1 MNLDDLSAL
10 DVETEPTVK
19 TENPYA
25 LEPWRVKQGL
35 ARISCLTSVGMVNT
49 TIINKDLRYGLPCLT
64 ELLEA
69 LAGSYVICHN
79 SIFDVA
85 WVLVTLQQ
93 EMSEEEAYTIVNKI
107 KWLDTLLLS
116 KWVSNHNSKERISH
130 SLINVCNRH
139 IPDHPRMKEFNDVK
153 SQTVTAGED
162 FEYWLERNKLDTEMT
177 LAVFKSMWS
186 KLHTKQRRGYFV
198 EQACIAPIAKGW
210 VKGIPFDA
218 KFASELHDK
227 IEIKKIQLCKDI
239 GVPVGCL
246 TSPKQKQELIFGKWG
261 IAPGKLTPKGLPSTA
276 HDVLIRIHQKTQ
288 DNRLDKLMAAIKL
301 ATIQSKYT
309 KGFARTLAYV
319 GVPVL
324 YGSPKLFGTYTG
336 RMTYSNKTTKKQEHQ
351 TSIALHQV
359 PRKAKA
365 IKHCMKIP
373 DGYSLL
379 AIDANS
385 QELRWVAEKSRDDKL
400 LQGYQAGLDLH
411 SDMTAAVYGRPYEEV
426 VEGNKKDIKE
436 IVEERQSGKL
446 LNLSCQYRIGAPSLA
461 EKFFTDY
468 EKDIDVATA
477 RRYLSMYKRQYPGV
491 VRYWSDAISMARSKG
506 YAETIAGRRCK
517 IEKFDW
523 VGESSAINFPIQG
536 SGSDHTEATIAHL
549 NRLYPFMTLVLQL
562 HDGLYYFCPTDKVIQ
577 IAHEIESI
585 TKTGIYEQIFQKSL
599 PIKFPFDAGYSHD
612 SFGKI
617 TNL

>member
-1 MNLDDLSAL
+1 MNLDEVSAL

-19 TENPYA
+19 TDNPYA
-25 LEPWRVKQGL
+25 LEPWRVKQGK
-35 ARISCLTSVGMVNT
+35 ARISCLTTVGVINA
-49 TIINKDLRYGLPCLT
+49 TIINKNLRYGLP

-69 LAGSYVICHN
+69 LAGTYVICHN

-85 WVLVTLQQ
+85 WMLATLQQ
-93 EMSEEEAYTIVNKI
+93 EMSEEEAYTIINKI

-116 KWVSNHNSKERISH
+116 KWLSNHNGKIRVSH
-130 SLINVCNRH
+130 SLINVCNRY
-139 IPDHPRMKEFNDVK
+139 IPDHPRIKEFNDVK
-153 SQTVTAGED
+153 SQKVTAGED
-162 FEYWLERNKLDTEMT
+162 FDYWLERNKLDTEMT
-177 LAVFKSMWS
+177 LAVLKVMW
-186 KLHTKQRRGYFV
+186 KLLPKAQQRGYLI
-198 EQACIAPIAKGW
+198 EQRCIAPIAKGW
-210 VKGIPFDA
+210 VKGIPFDD
-218 KFASELHDK
+218 KFAAELHKKLEIHK
-227 IEIKKIQLCKDI
+227 IRLCKEI
-239 GVPVGCL
+239 NVSVGCL
-246 TSPKQKQELIFGKWG
+246 TSPKQKQKLIFTDWG
-261 IAPGKLTPKGLPSTA
+261 ISPMKRTPTGAPSTA
-276 HDVLIRIHQKTQ
+276 HDVLVRIHQKTQ
-288 DNRLDKLMAAIKL
+288 DIRFDKLMAAIKI

-309 KGFARTLAYV
+309 KGFARTLVYV
-319 GVPVL
+319 GEPVL
-324 YGSPKLFGTYTG
+324 YGQPKLFGTYTG
-336 RMTYSNKTTKKQEHQ
+336 RMTYANKTTKKQEHQ

-373 DGYSLL
+373 EGYSLL

-400 LQGYQAGLDLH
+400 LQGYMAGLDLH
-411 SDMTAAVYGRPYEEV
+411 SDMTSAIYGRPYEEV
-426 VEGNKKDIKE
+426 VDGNKRDVKE

-468 EKDIDVATA
+468 EKDIDIPTA

-491 VRYWSDAISMARSKG
+491 VSYWSDAINLAKSKG
-506 YAETIAGRRCK
+506 YAETISGRRCR

-536 SGSDHTEATIAHL
+536 SGSDHTEATIAYL
-549 NRLYPFMTLVLQL
+549 NSKYPFMTMVLQL
-562 HDGLYYFCPTDKVIQ
+562 HDGLYYFCPTDQVIR
-577 IAHEIESI
+577 IADEIQED
-585 TKTGIYEQIFQKSL
+585 TNNGLYARIFNKDL
-599 PIKFPFDAGYSHD
+599 PIEFPFDAGYSHE